1 MKCKAVVKE
10 VTKNGRTIE
19 RKCNNPLSEEAIFC
33 DKCGTATAA
42 LKTDLNAKKNWQA
55 VRENFVNLR
64 AGFYKFNIF
73 YLLLIFLPIVLSIV
87 FQADLAAALN
97 LDQHLFLNLALL
109 FLVPL
114 TLIPFAFEA
123 ENFAAAFTIRNYL
136 SKLKHYPAFFL
147 FTLISILY
155 FLLLK
160 ILCTGYLINLTVD
173 PILHAVRQILVLYW
187 ITIMFPAPLVMM
199 RQKVGAFR
207 ALVICYQA
215 SAETRWQQF
224 FTTLYVALA
233 NFLGALIFGLGL
245 LRSIS
250 FSYLLIERYY
260 RKMREYKL
268 FEK

>member
-1 MKCKAVVKE
+1 MKCKGMVKDS
-10 VTKNGRTIE
+10 TKNGRTIE
-19 RKCNNPLSEEAIFC
+19 RKCNNPLPEDAIYC
-33 DKCGTATAA
+33 DKCGLATSA
-42 LKTDLNAKKNWQA
+42 LSTDLSAKQNWQA
-55 VRENFVNLR
+55 LRTSFVKLR
-64 AGFYKFNIF
+64 GGFYKFNIF
-73 YLLLIFLPIVLSIV
+73 YLLVIFLPIVLTIV
-87 FQADLAAALN
+87 FQAELADALN
-97 LDQHLFLNLALL
+97 IDQHLFINLALL
-109 FLVPL
+109 LLVPL

-123 ENFAAAFTIRNYL
+123 ENFAAAFTIRNYF

-199 RQKVGAFR
+199 RQKVGAFS
-207 ALVICYQA
+207 AIVLCYQA

-224 FTTLYVALA
+224 FTILYVALA
-233 NFLGALIFGLGL
+233 NLLGALVFGLGL

-260 RKMREYKL
+260 RKMTDYNL
-268 FEK
+268 FKK